1 MGDLKKWGIL
11 VMGGGGGGGF
21 GNGGGGGRIE
31 IPLRNM
37 ILGFSI

>member
-1 MGDLKKWGIL
+1 
-11 VMGGGGGGGF
+11 MGGGELDGF
-21 GNGGGGGRIE
+21 EMGGGGGRIE